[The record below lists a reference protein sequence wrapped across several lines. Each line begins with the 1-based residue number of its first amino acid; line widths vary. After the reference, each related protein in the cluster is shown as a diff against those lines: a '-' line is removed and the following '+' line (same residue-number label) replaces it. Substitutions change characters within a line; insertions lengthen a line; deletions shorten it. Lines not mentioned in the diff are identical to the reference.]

1 MTLADLHL
9 ALLAGGPRHGYDLKR
24 AHDAWF
30 PGGKPLAFGQ
40 VYATVARLERD
51 GLVEQSATASVAG
64 PERIVYALTPAG
76 RARVAQWLSEPSE
89 PTSLG
94 NEEFVRKAVAA
105 MRTGRGPEFLA
116 LQRTAHLARMR
127 TLLAESPSGTAGR
140 GPGGAGAAGSSAPD
154 GGAADDLPTRL
165 VREHAVAHLDADLR
179 WLEAAA
185 AQIAAE
191 PLAPPGSAAADAA
204 DGAADDRPNPEPVGP
219 MEGSR

>member
-1 MTLADLHL
+1 M

-51 GLVEQSATASVAG
+51 GLVEQSAAVVVAG

-76 RARVAQWLSEPSE
+76 TDRVQQWLSEPSE

-94 NEEFVRKAVAA
+94 NEEFVRRAVAA
-105 MRTGRGPEFLA
+105 MRTGRGPAFLA
-116 LQRTAHLARMR
+116 LQRSAHLARMR
-127 TLLAESPSGTAGR
+127 ALLVETAPGAAGRGTAG
-140 GPGGAGAAGSSAPD
+140 AGTGE
-154 GGAADDLPTRL
+154 DLPARL

-185 AQIAAE
+185 EQIAAE
-191 PLAPPGSAAADAA
+191 PPAPDAGESPIDHPADHPI
-204 DGAADDRPNPEPVGP
+204 DDLEKPEPTGP
-219 MEGSR
+219 LEGSR

>member
-51 GLVEQSATASVAG
+51 GLVEQSSTESVAG
-64 PERIVYALTPAG
+64 PERIIYALTSAG
-76 RARVAQWLSEPSE
+76 QRRVAQWLSEPSE

-105 MRTGRGPEFLA
+105 MRTGRGPVYLA

-127 TLLAESPSGTAGR
+127 ELLAETSSGTAR
-140 GPGGAGAAGSSAPD
+140 GVARAGAL
-154 GGAADDLPTRL
+154 DDLPARL

-179 WLEAAA
+179 WLEGAA

-191 PLAPPGSAAADAA
+191 PLAPPGAPD
-204 DGAADDRPNPEPVGP
+204 DDTTGDRPDPKLAEPL
-219 MEGSR
+219 EGSR

>member
-51 GLVEQSATASVAG
+51 GLVEQLGTKVVAG
-64 PERIVYALTPAG
+64 PERIVYALTAAG
-76 RARVAQWLSEPSE
+76 AERVEQWLAEPAE

-105 MRTGRGPEFLA
+105 MRTGRGAAFLA

-127 TLLAESPSGTAGR
+127 TLLAETLSDTAGR
-140 GPGGAGAAGSSAPD
+140 GKAPKSV
-154 GGAADDLPTRL
+154 ADDLPARL
-165 VREHAVAHLDADLR
+165 VHQHAVAHLDADLR
-179 WLEAAA
+179 WLGAAA
-185 AQIAAE
+185 VQIAAE
-191 PLAPPGSAAADAA
+191 PLAPPG
-204 DGAADDRPNPEPVGP
+204 ADDDAGIDDCQDAQPTGP
-219 MEGSR
+219 LEGSR

>member
-51 GLVEQSATASVAG
+51 GLVEQSSTESVAG

-76 RARVAQWLSEPSE
+76 QARVAQWLSEPSE

-105 MRTGRGPEFLA
+105 MRTGRGPAYLA
-116 LQRTAHLARMR
+116 LQRTEHLARMR
-127 TLLAESPSGTAGR
+127 ELLAETSSGTAR
-140 GPGGAGAAGSSAPD
+140 GPAAASVL
-154 GGAADDLPTRL
+154 DDLPARL

-179 WLEAAA
+179 WLEGAA

-191 PLAPPGSAAADAA
+191 PLPPA
-204 DGAADDRPNPEPVGP
+204 GAADHDTTDDHPDTEPAAP
-219 MEGSR
+219 LEGSR